1 MEKFEIAATS
11 GFLGFLGGLIG
22 TLAKHLLPSKTRAKL
37 EPQPFDVR
45 LAQEFVS
52 RKEFLEIT
60 GELFKRLDEQKTQFS
75 DIRAGFAQ
83 QLGSIDGKLAIMIA
97 TMQENKK

>member
-1 MEKFEIAATS
+1 
-11 GFLGFLGGLIG
+11 
-22 TLAKHLLPSKTRAKL
+22 
-37 EPQPFDVR
+37 
-45 LAQEFVS
+45 
-52 RKEFLEIT
+52 
-60 GELFKRLDEQKTQFS
+60 LFKRLDEQKTQFS